1 MSLQEEP
8 GKSAVSPMDGSSLQQ
23 LDEKHN
29 IYTYSRSTQM
39 YAASLTVRVINNK
52 KHIYN
57 SISQNSLKIAFY
69 IFQFNYFTHEMSRID
84 CLSHLNGVH
93 LLLLQIHTV
102 LGVVGL

>member
-39 YAASLTVRVINNK
+39 YAASLTVRVINSK

-57 SISQNSLKIAFY
+57 SISQNSLKITFY
-69 IFQFNYFTHEMSRID
+69 IRIPVQLFHMK
-84 CLSHLNGVH
+84 CQGLTA
-93 LLLLQIHTV
+93 LLT
-102 LGVVGL
+102 